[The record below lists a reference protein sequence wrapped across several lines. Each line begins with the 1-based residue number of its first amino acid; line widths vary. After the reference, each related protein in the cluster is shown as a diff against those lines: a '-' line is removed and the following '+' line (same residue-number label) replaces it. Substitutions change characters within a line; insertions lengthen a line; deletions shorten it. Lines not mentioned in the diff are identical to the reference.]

1 MNLLPLYRR
10 PIFRTCMG
18 LILWV
23 ALYWLVQRGSG
34 YRSAIPLI
42 FDLLLGILAFILF
55 LGLAAQFVLPVASGK
70 EWVRAWIQ
78 LLRSTFGLHS
88 AMIAVRNGQI
98 EFKSAP
104 GTRRGASVILIDSRS
119 AVVLQTDTEL
129 LPPQGPGIAFS
140 SPEAQLAACLDL
152 RPQLCSSTNHAGAP
166 RTQRAS
172 AATAITKDGIP
183 ISADLRVIFI
193 LDPGPEWA
201 DNWRTGLHPR
211 GPAFNPHAA
220 EQAVL
225 GHAYGNHQDLP
236 WKDLPLTLA
245 LDLWREEVH
254 ALDLET
260 FFGSSQADISPLEKI
275 QQSLIASLSAP
286 LMDTGSKQPANAI
299 LESRGVRVLDVA
311 IENLQLP
318 LEIQNERNA
327 IHLQNMAQAAQKRI
341 DSSREVQ
348 MHAREQGRRQAAQR
362 ILESATTSL
371 RTATQAGADTD
382 PAASL
387 CMILDDTA
395 VLAAREGFKLRGIP
409 LAQFL
414 QQLSIE
420 IRREFGSPE
429 DLG

>member
-18 LILWV
+18 LIFWV
-23 ALYWLVQRGSG
+23 ALYWLVQRGSSD
-34 YRSAIPLI
+34 RSAIPII
-42 FDLLLGILAFILF
+42 FDLLLGVLAFIVF
-55 LGLAAQFVLPVASGK
+55 LGLAAQFILPVEHGN
-70 EWVRAWIQ
+70 EWFRVWIQ

-88 AMIAVRNGQI
+88 PMIAVRNGQI
-98 EFKSAP
+98 EFKSNAEAS
-104 GTRRGASVILIDSRS
+104 RGPNVILIDSRS
-119 AVVLQTDTEL
+119 AIVLQTDTEL

-140 SPEAQLAACLDL
+140 PPEVQLAACLDL
-152 RPQLCSSTNHAGAP
+152 RPQLRSSTNHARAWH
-166 RTQRAS
+166 TQNAS

-211 GPAFNPHAA
+211 GPAFNPRAA

-275 QQSLIASLSAP
+275 RQTLLANLSAP
-286 LMDTGSKQPANAI
+286 LRDAGSNQPANAI
-299 LESRGVRVLDVA
+299 LALRGVRVLDVA
-311 IENLQLP
+311 LENLQLP
-318 LEIQNERNA
+318 LEIQKERNA

-341 DSSREVQ
+341 DRSHEVQ

-362 ILESATTSL
+362 VLESATTSL
-371 RTATQAGADTD
+371 RTAIQAGADTD
-382 PAASL
+382 PAAGL
-387 CMILDDTA
+387 CMILDDSA
-395 VLAAREGFKLRGIP
+395 VLAAREGLKLRGIS
-409 LAQFL
+409 LAQYL
-414 QQLSIE
+414 QQLSSE
-420 IRREFGSPE
+420 IRRESGSPG